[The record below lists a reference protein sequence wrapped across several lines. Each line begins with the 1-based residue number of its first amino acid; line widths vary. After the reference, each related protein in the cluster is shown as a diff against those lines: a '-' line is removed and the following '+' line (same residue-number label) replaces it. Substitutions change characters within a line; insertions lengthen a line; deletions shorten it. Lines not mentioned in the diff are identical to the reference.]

1 MTDHRW
7 LAAAPPSERAGVWSI
22 VVAGGTGARFGGA
35 VAKQYLPLGNARVID
50 WSLSLVRSVS
60 GDRVVLVVAPD
71 RVGDHGTGA
80 THVVA
85 GGVTRSESVR
95 AGLAAVGPDAEI
107 ILVHDA
113 ARPFV
118 PRTVLTRLLA
128 AIDAGADAA
137 VPGLAVTD
145 TVKRVDAEGVVL
157 ETPDRAALMAVQ
169 TPQAFRAD
177 VLRRVHATGGEAT
190 DDAALVESSGGRVVV
205 VRGDP
210 LARKVTT
217 DEDLRWLRAQ
227 LDATTDPGRKDA
239 GDR

>member
-1 MTDHRW
+1 M
-7 LAAAPPSERAGVWSI
+7 WSI

-35 VAKQYLPLGNARVID
+35 VAKQFLPLGNARVVD
-50 WSLSLVRSVS
+50 WSLSLVRSLS

-71 RVGDHGTGA
+71 RLGDHGTDA
-80 THVVA
+80 TLVVA
-85 GGVTRSESVR
+85 GGATRSDSVR

-113 ARPFV
+113 ARPLV
-118 PRTVLTRLLA
+118 PGAVLTRLLA

-145 TVKRVDAEGVVL
+145 TVKRVDATGLVL
-157 ETPDRAALMAVQ
+157 ETPHRASLMAVQ
-169 TPQAFRAD
+169 TPQAFRAE

-190 DDAALVESSGGRVVV
+190 DDAALVEASGGLVVV
-205 VRGDP
+205 VPGDP

-217 DEDLRWLRAQ
+217 DEDLTWLRAQ
-227 LDATTDPGRKDA
+227 LDSTADRARKDDGA
-239 GDR
+239 P